1 MLVAFEGIDG
11 SGKSTL
17 VPLVAR
23 RLRAR
28 KLRVVVTQE
37 PTRGWSGR
45 LVRKGLRGR
54 THPLAQAGLFL
65 ADRAVH
71 VAQLGPSLL
80 RGDIVLTDRFTDSTT
95 AYQAAALNSTLRN
108 PLETLRLF
116 QAAVFPRPDVVVWL
130 DLPPEAAL
138 RRIRHRHVK
147 EPYERERFLAKVTA
161 NYRRLARRDPR
172 RWIRLDARRPL
183 DELAR
188 DACAQILRRA
198 GSVGTT

>member
-1 MLVAFEGIDG
+1 VLVAFEGIDG

-28 KLRVVVTQE
+28 RLRVVVTQE
-37 PTRGWSGR
+37 PTTGWSGR
-45 LVRKGLRGR
+45 LVRKGLHGR
-54 THPLAQAGLFL
+54 AHPLAQAGLFL

-80 RGDIVLTDRFTDSTT
+80 RGEIVLTDRYVDSTT
-95 AYQAAALNSTLRN
+95 AYQAAALQGKMSN

-116 QAAVFPRPDVVVWL
+116 QASVFPRPDVVVWL
-130 DLPPEAAL
+130 DLPPKSAL

-147 EPYERERFLAKVTA
+147 EPYERERFLAKVSA

-172 RWIRLDARRPL
+172 RWLRLDARRPL

-188 DACAQILRRA
+188 AASSQILRRA